1 MVITFIL
8 HTGKKVEISDLDD
21 NANWLDAAE
30 ILFDNELINE
40 EDLILLEENPA
51 SHNPISDSGNNRYN
65 FSNQQ
70 FSGGNAEESA
80 RPKLKKKSD
89 SENITQS
96 QPSSGLKKKSSANNN
111 PASPVKANKLK
122 KKQSQPSPPK
132 KKQEAPA
139 PMPSPPKPRRDIKYY
154 EMEMN
159 CSKTGKKWT
168 ARLQGL
174 TPPSKSSSQSN
185 PKPVTPEN
193 RNVYLCLDDSWSMDG
208 DAMSQLKS
216 AVISFLNERP
226 ENEKIHVLTFNNTAS
241 YTGVPSGARSAINSM
256 YPTNGTPM
264 SSCLNRIPSGKTSSK
279 QNNDVV
285 ILFSDGAPDS
295 PADTTSSASR
305 VKSRVKKLISIGCG
319 SGVDKNFM
327 TSLAS
332 TPADYHHASN
342 PGQILAVFQQV
353 ARSIAQTPVVSGAKK
368 TGNHSRA
375 KQVGVV
381 SNTGGNSSSR
391 YQVSSKLQS
400 NEGFEIIEDFKC
412 DGCGSNGR
420 ARCVCGVP
428 LCQGGLRDMGKGNRP
443 MMTCP
448 VCGIDFELDYVE
460 TLHATT
466 QGSGGKK
473 K

>member
-1 MVITFIL
+1 M
-8 HTGKKVEISDLDD
+8 HNGKKVEIRDLDE

-30 ILFDNELINE
+30 VLFDNGLIEE

-51 SHNPISDSGNNRYN
+51 SHNLIIDSDNNRYN

-70 FSGGNAEESA
+70 FSRNNAETST
-80 RPKLKKKSD
+80 RPKLKKKSHSD
-89 SENITQS
+89 NITQS
-96 QPSSGLKKKSSANNN
+96 QPSSGLKKKSSVNTYSTN
-111 PASPVKANKLK
+111 PNKASNLK
-122 KKQSQPSPPK
+122 KKQSQPSPLK

-174 TPPSKSSSQSN
+174 TLPSKDSSQSN
-185 PKPVTPEN
+185 PKPATQEN

-216 AVISFLNERP
+216 AVSTFLGERP
-226 ENEKIHVLTFNNTAS
+226 ENETIHVLTFNNTAS
-241 YTGVPSGARSAINSM
+241 YTGAPNGAISAINSM

-285 ILFSDGAPDS
+285 ILFSDGEPDS

-305 VKSRVKKLISIGCG
+305 VKSRVKKLIAIGCG
-319 SGVDKNFM
+319 SSVDKNFM

-353 ARSIAQTPVVSGAKK
+353 ARSIAQKPVVSSAKK

-381 SNTGGNSSSR
+381 SNTGGSSGSK
-391 YQVSSKLQS
+391 YQVSNKLQS
-400 NEGFEIIEDFKC
+400 NEGFEIIDDFKC

-420 ARCVCGVP
+420 ARCHCGVP
-428 LCQGGLRDMGKGNRP
+428 LCQGGLRDMGKGNMP

-448 VCGIDFELDYVE
+448 VCRIDFELHYVN
-460 TLHATT
+460 TLHASTH
-466 QGSGGKK
+466 GSGGKK

>member
-30 ILFDNELINE
+30 ILFDNDLINE

-51 SHNPISDSGNNRYN
+51 SHNPISDSDNNRYN

-70 FSGGNAEESA
+70 FSGDNAETSS
-80 RPKLKKKSD
+80 RPKLKKKSH

-96 QPSSGLKKKSSANNN
+96 QPSSGLKKKSSANTHSAN
-111 PASPVKANKLK
+111 PNKASNLK
-122 KKQSQPSPPK
+122 KKQSQPSSQKKIQKAPISMPPRL
-132 KKQEAPA
+132 
-139 PMPSPPKPRRDIKYY
+139 KPRRDLKFY

-174 TPPSKSSSQSN
+174 TPPSKDLSQSN
-185 PKPVTPEN
+185 PKPATPEN
-193 RNVYLCLDDSWSMDG
+193 RNIYLCLDDSWSMDG

-216 AVISFLNERP
+216 AVISFLSERP
-226 ENEKIHVLTFNNTAS
+226 ENETIHILTFNNTAS
-241 YTGVPSGARSAINSM
+241 YTGAPSGASSAINSM

-295 PADTTSSASR
+295 PPDTTSSASR

-319 SGVDKNFM
+319 SDVDKNFM
-327 TSLAS
+327 TLLAS

-353 ARSIAQTPVVSGAKK
+353 ARSIAQKPVVSSAKK

-381 SNTGGNSSSR
+381 SNTGGNSGSR
-391 YQVSSKLQS
+391 YQVSNKLQS

-420 ARCVCGVP
+420 ARCHCGVP

-448 VCGIDFELDYVE
+448 VCGLDFELHYVD